1 MNFLIGFLIGFFI
14 LMALVIVCTL
24 NVCKKNKEWDRKS
37 KEYFNE
43 R

>member
-1 MNFLIGFLIGFFI
+1 MKLLIILIGFFI

-37 KEYFNE
+37 KEYFND